1 MADDRQAGPS
11 VAELRAVF
19 LARDLADGEVGCCGV
34 GALIPFAAMR
44 LAQETHAPNLTIAL
58 EGQLNPVPTGT
69 IRTPTDPRVHRGS
82 EANTDLADLFVA
94 SERGLDFW
102 FMSAVQTDR
111 WGNLNHFGVG
121 RSGDRFGFRAP
132 GVGNVSLAATCGR
145 WYNVPDSHSARGFV
159 AAVEFVSAVGNGPRR
174 EQLRA
179 RNPNAGAG
187 CRFVVTPIAV
197 LDFDDEG
204 LMRLLHPMPGVTPAQ
219 VADSTGFDLAPAADP
234 PSALPGPTP
243 EELEILRRVVDPD
256 GALR

>member
-1 MADDRQAGPS
+1 MPERPADPS
-11 VAELRAVF
+11 VAELRTVF

-58 EGQLNPVPTGT
+58 EGQLNPLPKGT
-69 IRTPTDPRVHRGS
+69 IRTPTDPRVHRRS
-82 EANTDLADLFVA
+82 EATTDLADLFAA

-121 RSGDRFGFRAP
+121 RDGDRFGFRAP
-132 GVGNVSLAATCGR
+132 GVGNVSLAATCER
-145 WYNVPDSHSARGFV
+145 WYNVPDSHSPRGFV
-159 AAVEFVSAVGNGPRR
+159 AEVDFVSAVGNGPRR
-174 EQLRA
+174 AALRA
-179 RNPNAGAG
+179 ANPNAGGG

-197 LDFDDEG
+197 LDFDADG
-204 LMRLLHPMPGVTPAQ
+204 RMRLLHPLPGVTPTQ
-219 VADSTGFDLAPAADP
+219 VAESTGFELAPPAEAPSPLPVPTAD
-234 PSALPGPTP
+234 
-243 EELEILRRVVDPD
+243 ELEVLRRVVDPD